1 VLAKI
6 RNQFQ
11 HVDWLLLAATLPIM
25 AAGLVTMRP
34 LGVSDGLYSQQLI
47 WIILSIL
54 VFFVAALGTYRFLR
68 RRAVIITIFLAA
80 VAALILVTL
89 TGTIAGG
96 AQSWFDL
103 GSFRVQP
110 AEPAKLAIIIILA
123 KYFDRRHA
131 LIHNFRHIIISGLY
145 AFLIAGLVFVQ
156 PDFGSAII
164 IAAIWFGMILIAG
177 ISLRHVL
184 VLIAAALLV
193 FTLLW
198 TVGFTDVQKERVTSF
213 VNPVTDLQG
222 AGYNARQAMVAVGS
236 GQLLGKGIGYGTQ
249 SRLSFLPEHQTD
261 FIFAAFAEE
270 WGFVGVLILLLLF
283 GIIFWRIANLAL
295 SGETQFERLFGAGV
309 FIFLLTHVVMHV
321 GINLGLL
328 PVTGTT
334 LPFMSYGGSHLLIEF
349 LALGILVGMQQ
360 YRRVGNI
367 SRLSFSDLPET
378 SERGIM
384 PENNHVKS

>member
-1 VLAKI
+1 
-6 RNQFQ
+6 
-11 HVDWLLLAATLPIM
+11 M